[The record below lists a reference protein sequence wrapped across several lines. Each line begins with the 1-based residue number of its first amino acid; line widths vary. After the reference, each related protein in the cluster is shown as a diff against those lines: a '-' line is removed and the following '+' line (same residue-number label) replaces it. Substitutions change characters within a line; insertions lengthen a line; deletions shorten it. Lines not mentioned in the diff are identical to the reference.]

1 MTRFIGGLKEE
12 IRAPISLHRPT
23 DVDAASALALLQE
36 QELEN
41 AKKKNLAKGDVQ
53 YKPWKPGGEV
63 RNNPRKQEGNAKFIQ
78 GDDKLETLKSF
89 RKANGLCYRCGEK
102 WGHNHKCPP

>member
-23 DVDAASALALLQE
+23 EVDAASALALLQE

-53 YKPWKPGGEV
+53 YKP
-63 RNNPRKQEGNAKFIQ
+63 
-78 GDDKLETLKSF
+78 
-89 RKANGLCYRCGEK
+89 
-102 WGHNHKCPP
+102 